1 MGVGPESEPACGV
14 REVYLDHHATTPLDP
29 RVTAGWS
36 QEPESLGH
44 PDASHYAARRSRR
57 LIGRASQRICQL
69 VGGQA
74 SGRVLFFGSASE
86 AIRQLHQCLRRWLP
100 DLAAL
105 APASSHRA
113 VLNAID
119 SIEAGARLAVNSEG
133 LPEPLEATSGV
144 PFCSAHV
151 DGGRPL
157 ILTLSLTNSE
167 VGAAELA
174 QVTRFRE
181 ALAEWPA
188 PVLLHIDACQGL
200 GYIDIAADA
209 MGASFVTLSGHK
221 VYGPTG
227 VAALYARCPAQDL
240 RGGAVHLGPE
250 FAADLLV
257 KGTPNLYGVM
267 GLDIALGILETSGAD
282 EAVRLDALR
291 RELLGQL
298 RSALGSD
305 RVVLNGPPFG
315 PMRHPGNLNVS
326 LLGIPSAQSLVA
338 LDVARVAVTSAA
350 ACSRNAGSHVLRA
363 MSVNSERSSSALRF
377 GLGRGNTEADVGRA
391 VEVLSALARGTLY

>member
-1 MGVGPESEPACGV
+1 MGSGLESEPACGV

-29 RVTAGWS
+29 RVAAGWA
-36 QEPESLGH
+36 QEPEALGH

-57 LIGRASQRICQL
+57 LIGKASQRICQL

-86 AIRQLHQCLRRWLP
+86 AIRHLHHVLRRWLP
-100 DLAAL
+100 EVAAV

-113 VLNAID
+113 VLNAVH
-119 SIEAGARLAVNSEG
+119 SMEAGAFLSVNKSG
-133 LPEPLEATSGV
+133 LPEPLEADSGA
-144 PFCSAHV
+144 PFASAHV
-151 DGGRPL
+151 GGGRPL

-167 VGAAELA
+167 VGAAELV
-174 QVTRFRE
+174 QVSRLRE
-181 ALAEWPA
+181 AFAAWPA

-200 GYIDIAADA
+200 GYIDIAAEA
-209 MGASFVTLSGHK
+209 LGASFVTLSGHK

-267 GLDIALGILETSGAD
+267 GLDIALGILEASGAE
-282 EAVRLDALR
+282 EAERLDALR
-291 RELLGQL
+291 SELLGQL
-298 RSALGSD
+298 CGALGRD
-305 RVVLNGPPFG
+305 QVVLNGPEFG
-315 PMRHPGNLNVS
+315 PTRHPGNLNVS

-363 MSVNSERSSSALRF
+363 MGAGPDRSGSALRF
-377 GLGRGNTEADVGRA
+377 GLGRGNTQADVDRA
-391 VEVLSALARGTLY
+391 VEVLSALGRGTL